1 MHSDRVRREMLRA
14 GVITL
19 SCDDFVDFMGGY
31 FIELGMGLCEQ
42 VYFDPALVDIIDG
55 AFYYWSELK
64 QKTLKLLPKWIIGS
78 SAEQAADKGPE
89 EKTAKRDLEG
99 AVAEGGETV
108 EPILDAFGAYSTCA
122 MFTVYNVRISVVS
135 LSSLGPFGPRL
146 DAGLRPPHPHRLPR
160 GGPCQRP
167 VLRRDSRPSD
177 ELIRTDAATPARPPT
192 ASCDGHES
200 QHVNTPRRSR

>member
-1 MHSDRVRREMLRA
+1 MAVRESTRLARGPRRFRDGVRA
-14 GVITL
+14 TQ
-19 SCDDFVDFMGGY
+19 GGY

-55 AFYYWSELK
+55 AFYYWNELK
-64 QKTLKLLPKWIIGS
+64 AKTLKLLPKWIIGS

-122 MFTVYNVRISVVS
+122 MFTVYNVR
-135 LSSLGPFGPRL
+135 R
-146 DAGLRPPHPHRLPR
+146 
-160 GGPCQRP
+160 
-167 VLRRDSRPSD
+167 
-177 ELIRTDAATPARPPT
+177 AAFLCR
-192 ASCDGHES
+192 
-200 QHVNTPRRSR
+200 V

>member
-1 MHSDRVRREMLRA
+1 MACRRELHYRHAVAASPRLDAVGVAVRESTRLAREPRRFRDGVRA
-14 GVITL
+14 TQ
-19 SCDDFVDFMGGY
+19 GGY

-108 EPILDAFGAYSTCA
+108 EPILDAFGAYA
-122 MFTVYNVRISVVS
+122 EALGGSVFEDM
-135 LSSLGPFGPRL
+135 L
-146 DAGLRPPHPHRLPR
+146 A
-160 GGPCQRP
+160 
-167 VLRRDSRPSD
+167 
-177 ELIRTDAATPARPPT
+177 
-192 ASCDGHES
+192 
-200 QHVNTPRRSR
+200 

>member
-1 MHSDRVRREMLRA
+1 MAIARCHGFIFECIRTASTPRA

-55 AFYYWSELK
+55 AFHMWGELK
-64 QKTLKLLPKWIIGS
+64 AKTLKLLPKWIIGS
-78 SAEQAADKGPE
+78 SAEQAAEKGE
-89 EKTAKRDLEG
+89 EQKTAKRDLEG

-122 MFTVYNVRISVVS
+122 MFTVYNVRRAAS
-135 LSSLGPFGPRL
+135 LVEFG
-146 DAGLRPPHPHRLPR
+146 AA
-160 GGPCQRP
+160 
-167 VLRRDSRPSD
+167 SD
-177 ELIRTDAATPARPPT
+177 RVR
-192 ASCDGHES
+192 
-200 QHVNTPRRSR
+200 RRSSSSSS